1 MKKIK
6 RLPWIFLKSTL
17 FTFLASIAIAFVV
30 GIRINTTNSVAGKIW
45 VVTDKKEPSTGDVVS
60 FCPPPSHPAFKM
72 ARERHYLAAG
82 FCPGGYQPVIKKVMA
97 KAGDTI
103 SINEKGIFVNG
114 NFLSKSKP
122 KKHDNL
128 GKILPNYKLENFV
141 LKDGMLLLIGDNSE
155 NSFDAR
161 YFGIIDSIQVQNV
174 LKLLI

>member
-17 FTFLASIAIAFVV
+17 FAFLASIVIAFAV

-45 VVTDKKEPSTGDVVS
+45 LVSDKKEPSTGDVVS

-72 ARERHYLAAG
+72 ARERHYLASG
-82 FCPGGYQPVIKKVMA
+82 FCHGGYQPVIKKVMA

-161 YFGIIDSIQVQNV
+161 YFGIIDSMQIQNV
-174 LKLLI
+174 LKPLI